1 MISSLTINKS
11 IYTKGRVSIISD
23 LNMTLPAALV
33 AISRYLAPAPGLR
46 KTSCTS
52 LLLSIDGTD
61 GRTDRRIT
69 CRFMDAHRWNRAT
82 PKSKENAYATTV
94 TKSAGAN

>member
-33 AISRYLAPAPGLR
+33 AINRYLAPAPGLR

-61 GRTDRRIT
+61 GRTDGQANNVPFHGRS
-69 CRFMDAHRWNRAT
+69 
-82 PKSKENAYATTV
+82 PLEPGNAE
-94 TKSAGAN
+94 K